1 MNGFNISNR
10 LVNLNLLSLFKINE
24 MELQFE
30 DNDYYLVDEN
40 NNTIA
45 TTDKIFLKVDGSVKK
60 LSKENCDEV
69 FGDGGVEIVTEPYVK
84 YVSRTGNTV
93 YPPLGIRNKL
103 DENGCLILKKIDE
116 KNN

>member
-1 MNGFNISNR
+1 MIGFNISNR
-10 LVNLNLLSLFKINE
+10 LVNLNLLSLSKINE

-40 NNTIA
+40 DNTIA
-45 TTDKIFLKVDGSVKK
+45 TTDKIFLKVDWTVQK

-69 FGDGGVEIVTEPYVK
+69 FGKGDVELVTEPYVK
-84 YVSRTGNTV
+84 YVSRSLETV

-103 DENGCLILKKIDE
+103 DNNGCIILKKKSE
-116 KNN
+116 